1 MIKLLKLTFL
11 TLFIVACNSEPEI
24 AGVGSFGTGIAESN
38 GNSSCVSQTVDTG
51 NKGNIAAGSRGTFS
65 DTQIIP
71 NSTNP
76 AVAYVDTWGLS
87 IKLSYYN
94 SGWNQEV
101 VSGDLGATFIGLEF
115 LSNGRPLVFW
125 TNGGTTV
132 KMASRSAA
140 LGSSG
145 TWTTYILDT
154 FAGGATRT
162 LDVAVNPDDEIA
174 VIYMSTNTTAT
185 ARPRFIYCSSSCA
198 DGANYSVMSATE
210 NIEATGAY
218 NLTIAQVAT
227 GVAWCGVDTNAD
239 SAVDDYYP
247 AVTYGGQ
254 ANSNR
259 YAVCAQSNLA
269 NCLVNTAWSKQNYVA
284 AVSNLAQKLIID
296 HNLVNDTP
304 KIAALKAGTGVRTFI
319 AASGCSA
326 VSAFT
331 ESNQTIGG
339 ATIGNAW
346 LNALKTSDGRFHI
359 VANTTTTS
367 LSYYNTT
374 GTNFISSVANPTQ
387 WNSVGTINTT
397 TLAAASATTGGSAV
411 IASTGQIVTSYYQA
425 VNTFNLMLGT
435 IQDYTVASGSAVL
448 TNQYINNSGGIQL
461 TTAQTRNVSVGATS
475 DGRPGIAYIDNSATT
490 AATARLKY
498 AFRDSTSN
506 TVNYDVLVV
515 PHLGTTPMFPSLA
528 YDHNNKP
535 WIAYFDSNSTAASSK
550 FYLVTN
556 TSSDGTGTWTTYQ
569 FPIASLTGTYALGA
583 TNDTALVMYKSGG
596 VSYPVMVVIDN
607 NNASQGVKVSKLTP
621 STGVWSTLTTIDA
634 LGATDGSWLSADS
647 DSSGNIVVA
656 YQSLTAPVGVYYS
669 YSSNGGTTWTTP
681 KQVSVVATAGQAVSI
696 KINPATSKPWISYF
710 DRASNSA
717 YYAYCSGTFSSCAT
731 SGWTND
737 DIETAA
743 GVSALTAATTDQL
756 LGSSLT
762 FNSAGTATILYPLGM
777 GTAVGI
783 AEAGHLKR
791 VDIVGAGGTETKST
805 FTSGLGASSNIALNY
820 GVNGWNVRSVR
831 TSTGELVSAFVGAG
845 NYLYSKSCP
854 E

>member
-1 MIKLLKLTFL
+1 MIKLLHFVFL
-11 TLFIVACNSEPEI
+11 AFYLMACNSQPEI
-24 AGVGSFGTGIAESN
+24 AGVGSFGTGVAESN
-38 GNSSCVSQTVDTG
+38 GNSTCVTQTVDTG
-51 NKGNIAAGSRGTFS
+51 VKGNIAAAIRGTFS

-71 NSTNP
+71 NTTNP

-87 IKLSYYN
+87 IKISYFSN
-94 SGWNQEV
+94 GGWNEEV
-101 VSGDLGATFIGLEF
+101 VSGDSAATFIGLEF
-115 LSNGRPLVFW
+115 LSTGKPLVFW

-140 LGSSG
+140 FGTAGS
-145 TWTTYILDT
+145 WTTYILDT

-162 LDVAVNPDDEIA
+162 LDVAVNPNDEIA
-174 VIYMSTNTTAT
+174 VIYMSTNTTGT
-185 ARPRFIYCSSSCA
+185 ARPRFIYCSSSCS

-218 NLTIAQVAT
+218 NLTIAQVAN

-239 SAVDDYYP
+239 AVVDDYYP

-284 AVSNLAQKLIID
+284 AVSNLAQKLLID
-296 HNLVNDTP
+296 HTVVNDTP
-304 KIAALKAGTGVRTFI
+304 KIAALKAATGVRTFI

-339 ATIGNAW
+339 ATTGNAW
-346 LNALKTSDGRFHI
+346 LNVLKTSDGRFHI

-411 IASTGQIVTSYYQA
+411 ISSTGQIVTSYYQA

-448 TNQYINNSGGIQL
+448 TNQYVNNSGGLQL
-461 TTAQTRNVSVGATS
+461 STAQTRNVSVGSTS

-506 TVNYDVLVV
+506 TVNYDVVIV
-515 PHLGTTPMFPSLA
+515 PHLGTSPMFPSLA
-528 YDHNNKP
+528 YDLNKKP
-535 WIAYFDSNSTAASSK
+535 WIAYFDSNAAVSK
-550 FYLVTN
+550 FYLTTN
-556 TSSDGTGTWTTYQ
+556 SSSDGSGTWTTYQ
-569 FPIASLTGTYALGA
+569 FPIASLTGTYTLGA
-583 TNDTALVMYKSGG
+583 TNDTALVMYNSGG

-607 NNASQGVKVSKLTP
+607 NNATQGVKVSKLNP
-621 STGVWSTLTTIDA
+621 STGSWTTLTTIDA
-634 LGATDGSWLSADS
+634 LGASDGTWLSADA

-656 YQSLTAPVGVYYS
+656 YQSLTAPIGIYYA

-681 KQVSVVATAGQAVSI
+681 KQVSVVATAGQGTSI
-696 KINPATSKPWISYF
+696 KINPVTSKPWITYM
-710 DRASNSA
+710 DRASNVV
-717 YYAYCSGTFSSCAT
+717 YYAYCSGTLSSCAT

-743 GVSALTAATTDQL
+743 GVSALTAAATDQL
-756 LGSSLT
+756 IGTSLT
-762 FNSAGTATILYPLGM
+762 FNSSGTATVLYPLGM
-777 GTAVGI
+777 GTAI
-783 AEAGHLKR
+783 NLAEAGHLKR
-791 VDIVGAGGTETKST
+791 VDITSAGGAESKST
-805 FTSGLGASSNIALNY
+805 FVSGAGASSVLTLNF
-820 GVNGWNVRSVR
+820 GVNGWNVSSVR
-831 TSTGELVSAFVGAG
+831 TSESELVSAYIGAG

-854 E
+854 Q